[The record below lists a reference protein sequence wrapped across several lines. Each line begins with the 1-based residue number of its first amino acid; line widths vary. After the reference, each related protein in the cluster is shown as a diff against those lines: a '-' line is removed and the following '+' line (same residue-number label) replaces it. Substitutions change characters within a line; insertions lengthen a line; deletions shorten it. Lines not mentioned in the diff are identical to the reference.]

1 MLRSTTPGAVALGSR
16 SRNHETEQT
25 MRDDTQRGGEADQA
39 GEPDDRRTVEIPG
52 GRDFPD
58 TNIAADQR
66 RQAHERGAGLGAGA
80 SVNRDN
86 VDPQPDDDGRVRD
99 SRGRRATATGSRWA
113 ATDLGRYRLR
123 GENGKREG
131 RDAGHG
137 T

>member
-16 SRNHETEQT
+16 SRNQETEQT
-25 MRDDTQRGGEADQA
+25 MRDDTQRGGQADQA

-99 SRGRRATATGSRWA
+99 SRGRPRDGNGQPLGGDRP
-113 ATDLGRYRLR
+113 TD
-123 GENGKREG
+123 
-131 RDAGHG
+131 DID
-137 T
+137 